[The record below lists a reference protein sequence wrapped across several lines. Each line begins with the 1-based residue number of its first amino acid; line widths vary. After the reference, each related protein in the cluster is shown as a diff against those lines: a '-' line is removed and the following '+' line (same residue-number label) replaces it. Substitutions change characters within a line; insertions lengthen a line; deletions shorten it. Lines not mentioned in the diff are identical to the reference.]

1 MRRSTLFWGVVLI
14 LIGIALLAGNL
25 FEIDIWDILWPALLI
40 LFGIWVLFGA
50 FFRGRRAEENITVP
64 LDGAIYGRVQIN
76 HGAGRL
82 QLRSGSGFDDLLNG
96 TFGGGLDYKHR
107 KLGETV
113 EVDLSVPMNIWPF
126 GWSPGDGLTW
136 DVQLNNQVP
145 LMLNLNTG
153 AGEVRADLSDLKVTD
168 LTLKTGASS
177 SEIVFPANAG
187 MTRAKIESGAASVD
201 IRIPHNVAAR
211 IHASG
216 GLSSIDVDGGR
227 FTSQG
232 GNVYLSPE
240 YESAQNK
247 VELVVTMGVGSVTIR

>member
-136 DVQLNNQVP
+136 DVRLNNQVP